1 MALRLI
7 GASGG
12 AVCVGSSDRSDVQ
25 RAYMVWDTMQVPGTW
40 ESDKVSVTP
49 PPGWY
54 RFRLWVSENLVVS
67 PNGVGL
73 SGDVPLATTGM
84 AAPSIDT
91 ICQVAGVVSVRY
103 RADRPCEYRMELTP
117 I

>member
-1 MALRLI
+1 MALKLI

-12 AVCVGSSDRSDVQ
+12 AVCAGNSDRSDMQ
-25 RAYMVWDTMQVPGTW
+25 RAYMTWDTMRVPGTW
-40 ESDKVSVTP
+40 KSDKVSVTP

-54 RFRLWVSENLVVS
+54 RFRLWVSENLIVS

-73 SGDVPLATTGM
+73 PGDVSLATTGM
-84 AAPSIDT
+84 AAPAIDT
-91 ICQVAGVVSVRY
+91 ICQVADVVNVRY